1 MPIVDPS
8 NPLINEDLAPTPPE
22 RRTWSLWNIAALWIG
37 MSICIPTYMLAS
49 GLVDQGWTLGLAVIS
64 VALGNLIVL
73 VPMVLNAHAGARY
86 GVPFPVLLRAPFGV
100 LGANVPAL
108 MRALVACGWFG
119 IQTWVGGMAIYMLTG
134 KLVPETW
141 ALPQLLPAW
150 MGINTGQLLSFL
162 AFWAINVAII
172 VRGIETIRVLE
183 TWSAPF
189 LLLIGV
195 ALFGWAWHRVGSL
208 DVMLASPPGSS
219 GFDMD
224 KLAVGLTIGVS
235 YWGTLALNIP
245 DFARFART
253 QKDQILGQAIG
264 LPPTMTLFA
273 FIGASVTNATAVIFG
288 TRIADPVA
296 LLAQVGGV
304 AVTVLALFG
313 LMIATLTTNLAAN
326 VVSPAN
332 DISNLAPRKI
342 SFRMGALIASGIGA
356 VIMPWKLVSDLG
368 NYLFLWLGGYGAML
382 GSVGGIMVADYF
394 LVRRCRLD
402 VDALYRRRG
411 QYEYTGGFHITA
423 LVALL
428 AGIVPNLPGFLAALG
443 VVELAEDSLWR
454 DIYRWAWFE
463 GFFWA
468 GLIYLAGTRL
478 TGLRARVTAA
488 RAGAAS

>member
-1 MPIVDPS
+1 MSTVDPG
-8 NPLINEDLAPTPPE
+8 NQLINEDLAPTAPE
-22 RRTWSLWNIAALWIG
+22 RRTWSLWNIAALWVG

-49 GLVDQGWTLGLAVIS
+49 GLVDQGWTLGLAVAS
-64 VALGNLIVL
+64 VALGNVIVL

-119 IQTWVGGMAIYMLTG
+119 IQTWVGGMAIYMLVG
-134 KLVPETW
+134 RFVPETW
-141 ALPQLLPAW
+141 ALPGLLPAW

-195 ALFGWAWHRVGSL
+195 ALFAWAWQRVGDL
-208 DVMLASPPGSS
+208 DAMLASPAGSS

-245 DFARFART
+245 DFARFARS
-253 QKDQILGQAIG
+253 QKDQIVGQALG

-273 FIGASVTNATAVIFG
+273 FIGASVTNATAIIFG
-288 TRIADPVA
+288 SRIADPVV
-296 LLAQVGGV
+296 LLARFDSVAITALSLVG
-304 AVTVLALFG
+304 LA
-313 LMIATLTTNLAAN
+313 IATLTTNLAAN

-342 SFRMGALIASGIGA
+342 SFRTGAIIASAIGA
-356 VIMPWKLVSDLG
+356 VIMPWKLMSDLG
-368 NYLFLWLGGYGAML
+368 NYLFVWLGGYGAML

-394 LVRRCRLD
+394 LVRRRRLD
-402 VDALYRRRG
+402 VDALYRRG
-411 QYEYTGGFHITA
+411 GEYEYTGGFHVPA
-423 LVALL
+423 LVALA
-428 AGIVPNLPGFLAALG
+428 AGIAPNVPGFLAALG
-443 VVELAEDSLWR
+443 LTTLAPDSAWL
-454 DIYRWAWFE
+454 DIYHWAWFV

-468 GLIYLAGTRL
+468 GLVYLAGARL
-478 TGLRARVTAA
+478 TGLHGRL
-488 RAGAAS
+488 AASRA